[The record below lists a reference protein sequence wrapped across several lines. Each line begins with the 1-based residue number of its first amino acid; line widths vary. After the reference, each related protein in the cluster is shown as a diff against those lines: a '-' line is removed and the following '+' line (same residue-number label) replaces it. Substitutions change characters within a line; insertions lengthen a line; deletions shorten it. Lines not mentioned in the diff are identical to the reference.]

1 MLGLTASGK
10 PPHVD
15 TPKNEHPLET
25 PFALFVTL
33 RCDEGNPSGSS
44 VFCLQGG
51 FPCVAPTPR
60 AHSPRAQRC
69 LCRRDRWALEV
80 GGSASFSVPVNSS
93 LASGRVGP
101 TPVSGGRSGHWQA
114 HTCPRPRGHWAAEW
128 PAVTWAGLADREG
141 LRAGASKVTGD
152 RATCDP
158 RTLTSA

>member
-1 MLGLTASGK
+1 M
-10 PPHVD
+10 
-15 TPKNEHPLET
+15 
-25 PFALFVTL
+25 
-33 RCDEGNPSGSS
+33 
-44 VFCLQGG
+44 
-51 FPCVAPTPR
+51 APTPR

-80 GGSASFSVPVNSS
+80 GFSLVF
-93 LASGRVGP
+93 
-101 TPVSGGRSGHWQA
+101 
-114 HTCPRPRGHWAAEW
+114 CPRQQFSGLREGRPNPCERREVRTLTGTHLSPATWPLGCRVSW